1 MEEEERADP
10 DLLSKSASRRRRVA
24 QASGHAEGEVTTM
37 MAAFTQMRTQ
47 MTRMSMMMKL
57 NTAEGQQDQKLLQ
70 DLVESAGKKVADGKV
85 RRKKEV
91 LKPKGLGFGAPTV
104 TKT

>member
-1 MEEEERADP
+1 MEEEERTDP
-10 DLLSKSASRRRRVA
+10 DLLSKFAARRRRVA
-24 QASGHAEGEVTTM
+24 QASGYSEAEVTTM
-37 MAAFTQMRTQ
+37 MATFTQMRTQ

-70 DLVESAGKKVADGKV
+70 ELVESAGKKVSEGKV

-91 LKPKGLGFGAPTV
+91 LKPKGLGF
-104 TKT
+104 